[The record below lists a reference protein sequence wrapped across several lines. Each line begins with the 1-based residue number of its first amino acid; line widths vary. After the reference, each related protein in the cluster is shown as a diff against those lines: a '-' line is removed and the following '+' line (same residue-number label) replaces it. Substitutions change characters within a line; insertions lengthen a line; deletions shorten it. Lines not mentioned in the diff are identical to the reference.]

1 MRLRKW
7 FQFYNEKQKT
17 NLSTDLSTIIL
28 GRKRSMCNVLEYGEH
43 KVIYKR
49 YASLYFAAGVD
60 WDENELYVLE
70 VIHRYVQVLDEYF
83 GNVCEL
89 DIIYN
94 FEKAYQ
100 VLDELMIGGELQEPS
115 KKAVVRHVLA
125 FERHCELD
133 AVTRNLRQADF

>member
-1 MRLRKW
+1 MK
-7 FQFYNEKQKT
+7 FM
-17 NLSTDLSTIIL
+17 LSTIPL
-28 GRKRSMCNVLEYGEH
+28 N
-43 KVIYKR
+43 R

-94 FEKAYQ
+94 FEK
-100 VLDELMIGGELQEPS
+100 VLS
-115 KKAVVRHVLA
+115 TTKKCTL
-125 FERHCELD
+125 L
-133 AVTRNLRQADF
+133 LL

>member
-1 MRLRKW
+1 MKLI
-7 FQFYNEKQKT
+7 
-17 NLSTDLSTIIL
+17 LSTISL
-28 GRKRSMCNVLEYGEH
+28 N
-43 KVIYKR
+43 R

-133 AVTRNLRQADF
+133 VVTRNLRQADF